1 MGQCTGNTIE
11 YDDPQ
16 APTHYNPV
24 GYYRTEFELPENWD
38 GREVFLS
45 LQSVRS
51 AYYLFINGKQV
62 GYTADSF
69 TAHDFNITPYLNKN
83 GKNTIALKVYRWGI
97 GSYLENQ
104 DFIQLSGIMRDI
116 YLYSKDSRAELRDFF
131 VQTSFADRTD
141 KNSDVTMKV
150 DVDVRNLTD
159 KEDTSGY
166 TVDVKL
172 KDMDGKVIGQDT
184 ISYDKL
190 KALQGVT
197 GASDPNAA
205 DADDEK
211 KVNLGDRKTA
221 TIEVK
226 NPKKWFPDTPNL
238 YMVTLELKDSTG
250 KVIEAEAEHVGFRE
264 IYKVNINDAEQEQ
277 MQITGQKIIFRG
289 VNRHDTS
296 LENGSAV
303 TNQEIIDDLKLMKQ
317 YNVNAVRTSHY
328 PNAKILYDLADELG
342 IYVYAEAN
350 VESHY
355 GAYGDH
361 KVPIPGGQPLGNSGC
376 RSKHEHAGASEKPC
390 IHHRMVLWK
399 RSNLHKMPVRQYLLL
414 LAAAMAVLN
423 RDPSRLRMYERES
436 DGYYHRYQKD
446 AGADPWG
453 METRS
458 KNIVDVHSTQYPEA
472 KNVESYAKN
481 TNNKLPYFEQEYE
494 HAMGQ
499 SFGSFNEF
507 WKLNRTYANVQEDL
521 SGIGQTSH

>member
-1 MGQCTGNTIE
+1 MQ
-11 YDDPQ
+11 
-16 APTHYNPV
+16 
-24 GYYRTEFELPENWD
+24 R
-38 GREVFLS
+38 
-45 LQSVRS
+45 
-51 AYYLFINGKQV
+51 
-62 GYTADSF
+62 
-69 TAHDFNITPYLNKN
+69 
-83 GKNTIALKVYRWGI
+83 
-97 GSYLENQ
+97 
-104 DFIQLSGIMRDI
+104 
-116 YLYSKDSRAELRDFF
+116 
-131 VQTSFADRTD
+131 
-141 KNSDVTMKV
+141 
-150 DVDVRNLTD
+150 
-159 KEDTSGY
+159 
-166 TVDVKL
+166 
-172 KDMDGKVIGQDT
+172 
-184 ISYDKL
+184 
-190 KALQGVT
+190 
-197 GASDPNAA
+197 
-205 DADDEK
+205 DADGEK

-289 VNRHDTS
+289 VNRHDAS

-361 KVPIPGGQPLGNSGC
+361 KVPIPGGDSRWVTPVLDRNMNMLELLKNHASIIGWSYGNEATYTRCPLDNTYC
-376 RSKHEHAGASEKPC
+376 F
-390 IHHRMVLWK
+390 W
-399 RSNLHKMPVRQYLLL
+399 
-414 LAAAMAVLN
+414 AAEEMAVLN

-481 TNNKLPYFEQEYE
+481 TNYKLPYFEQEYA

-507 WKLNRTYANVQEDL
+507 WKLNRTYSMFRADL
-521 SGIGQTSH
+521 SGIGQTSHLQPQEKTERHSGLTVETGWMRAPMQMHSVQTVFCLQTTHRPQKPYRCVTIISR

>member
-1 MGQCTGNTIE
+1 
-11 YDDPQ
+11 
-16 APTHYNPV
+16 
-24 GYYRTEFELPENWD
+24 
-38 GREVFLS
+38 
-45 LQSVRS
+45 
-51 AYYLFINGKQV
+51 
-62 GYTADSF
+62 
-69 TAHDFNITPYLNKN
+69 
-83 GKNTIALKVYRWGI
+83 
-97 GSYLENQ
+97 
-104 DFIQLSGIMRDI
+104 
-116 YLYSKDSRAELRDFF
+116 
-131 VQTSFADRTD
+131 
-141 KNSDVTMKV
+141 
-150 DVDVRNLTD
+150 
-159 KEDTSGY
+159 
-166 TVDVKL
+166 
-172 KDMDGKVIGQDT
+172 
-184 ISYDKL
+184 
-190 KALQGVT
+190 
-197 GASDPNAA
+197 
-205 DADDEK
+205 
-211 KVNLGDRKTA
+211 
-221 TIEVK
+221 
-226 NPKKWFPDTPNL
+226 
-238 YMVTLELKDSTG
+238 MVTLELKDSTG

-289 VNRHDTS
+289 VNRHDAS

-361 KVPIPGGQPLGNSGC
+361 KVPIPGGDSRWVTPVLDRNMNMLELLKNHASIIGWSYGNEATYTRCPLDNTYC
-376 RSKHEHAGASEKPC
+376 F
-390 IHHRMVLWK
+390 W
-399 RSNLHKMPVRQYLLL
+399 
-414 LAAAMAVLN
+414 AAAMAVLN

-481 TNNKLPYFEQEYE
+481 TNYKLPYFEQEYA

-507 WKLNRTYANVQEDL
+507 WKLNRTYSNVQ
-521 SGIGQTSH
+521 G